1 MDAENST
8 TESKF
13 PQLNNIRGKL
23 IKFII
28 VLVLVALIIAGVIFK
43 AYTIIPPG
51 NRGVVVQLG
60 AISSRVLGEGFH
72 FKIPFIQDIINMDV
86 RVQKIESEHETS
98 SKDLQVVNTTV
109 AVNYSLDPQK
119 VNLLYQQIQPDY
131 ESQIVTPAIRE
142 SLKSVMAQ
150 YTAEELISKRSEVSM
165 KIKDS
170 LSDKLSN
177 YYMVLYEVN
186 LTELKFS
193 DQFDQAI
200 EQKQIAEQQA
210 LKAKLDLQ
218 RVQVEAQQR
227 LEQAKAEAE
236 ALKIQKDYV
245 TPDLVKLRQV
255 EAQLEA
261 IKKWD
266 GKLPTVNGSSVFPF
280 INMDGSSFG
289 TQTP

>member
-1 MDAENST
+1 
-8 TESKF
+8 
-13 PQLNNIRGKL
+13 
-23 IKFII
+23 
-28 VLVLVALIIAGVIFK
+28 
-43 AYTIIPPG
+43 
-51 NRGVVVQLG
+51 
-60 AISSRVLGEGFH
+60 
-72 FKIPFIQDIINMDV
+72 MDV
-86 RVQKIESEHETS
+86 RVQKIESEHQTS

-142 SLKSVMAQ
+142 ALKSVMAQ
-150 YTAEELISKRSEVSM
+150 YTAEELISKRSEVSA

-170 LSDKLSN
+170 LSEKLSN

-218 RVQVEAQQR
+218 RVQVEAQQK
-227 LEQAKAEAE
+227 LEQAKAESE

-266 GKLPTVNGSSVFPF
+266 GKLPTVNGSNVFPF

-289 TQTP
+289 AQTP

>member
-1 MDAENST
+1 MDAESSASQPKIPRFT
-8 TESKF
+8 HFK
-13 PQLNNIRGKL
+13 GKL
-23 IKFII
+23 IKFVIL
-28 VLVLVALIIAGVIFK
+28 LVLIALIIAGMIFK

-51 NRGVVVQLG
+51 HRGTVVQLG
-60 AISSRVLGEGFH
+60 AVSSRILSEGFH
-72 FKIPFIQDIINMDV
+72 FKVPFIQEIIPMDV
-86 RVQKIESEHETS
+86 RMQKIESDHETS
-98 SKDLQVVNTTV
+98 SKDLQVVHATV
-109 AVNYSLDPQK
+109 AVNYSLDPEK
-119 VNLLYQQIQPDY
+119 VNVLYQNIPDY
-131 ESQIVTPAIRE
+131 ASNVVTPEIRE
-142 SLKSVMAQ
+142 SLKSVIAQ
-150 YTAEELISKRSEVSM
+150 YTAEELVSKRAEVSA
-165 KIKDS
+165 KVKDV
-170 LSDKLSN
+170 LREKLSN
-177 YYMVLYEVN
+177 YYMILHEVN

-218 RVQVEAQQR
+218 RVQVEAQQK

-245 TPDLVKLRQV
+245 TPELVKLRQV

-266 GKLPTVNGSSVFPF
+266 GKLPAVNGSNVFPF
-280 INMDGSSFG
+280 INMDGSGFG